1 MDRGYEWDETNRQ
14 RNLKKHGVDFS
25 DIPGFGWDS
34 AITGSSSR
42 DGESRSNSDMTD
54 GYLDNGLTPEELAA
68 LPPYEKVAHLTFVEI
83 AALYDEETA
92 INVGIATDPDTWVP
106 TAEEMAQ
113 ARPFAEVFPELA
125 EAHRAGR
132 IKMPPRPPVTKV
144 QEEVVLDSD
153 IVGFFEHLDSHW
165 QKSRLNDFLR
175 VVIFKRHP
183 GESP

>member
-1 MDRGYEWDETNRQ
+1 MNSEYEWDDADRR
-14 RNLKKHGVDFS
+14 RNLKKYGLDFS
-25 DIPGFGWDS
+25 DIHRFGWDA
-34 AITGSSSR
+34 AITGSSSQ
-42 DGESRSNSDMTD
+42 DGEARSDSDMVD

-106 TAEEMAQ
+106 TDEEMAQ

-132 IKMPPRPPVTKV
+132 IKMPPRPPVTKRS
-144 QEEVVLDSD
+144 EEVILDSD
-153 IVGFFEHLDSHW
+153 IVDFFKHLDPNW
-165 QKSRLNDFLR
+165 QTSRLNDFLR

>member
-1 MDRGYEWDETNRQ
+1 MNREYEWDDTARQ
-14 RNLKKHGVDFS
+14 RNLKRHGVDFS
-25 DIPGFGWDS
+25 DIHRFGWDA
-34 AITGSSSR
+34 AITGSSSQ
-42 DGESRSNSDMTD
+42 DGESWGDGDTAD
-54 GYLDNGLTPEELAA
+54 GYLDNGLSPEELAA

-132 IKMPPRPPVTKV
+132 IKVPPRPPVTKV

-153 IVGFFEHLDSHW
+153 IVGFFEHLDPHW

-183 GESP
+183 GGSL

>member
-1 MDRGYEWDETNRQ
+1 MNRGYEWDDTKRQ

-25 DIPGFGWDS
+25 DIRGFGWDS
-34 AITGSSSR
+34 ATTGPSSQDR
-42 DGESRSNSDMTD
+42 ESRRKSDMTD

-83 AALYDEETA
+83 EALYDEETA
-92 INVGIATDPDTWVP
+92 INVGIATDPDTWVL
-106 TAEEMAQ
+106 TDEEMAQ

-125 EAHRAGR
+125 EAHRAGK

-144 QEEVVLDSD
+144 KEEIILDSD
-153 IVGFFEHLDSHW
+153 IVDFFAHLDPHW

-175 VVIFKRHP
+175 VVIFKRRP
-183 GESP
+183 DESP

>member
-1 MDRGYEWDETNRQ
+1 MNRGFEWDDTARQ
-14 RNLKKHGVDFS
+14 RNLKRHGVDFS
-25 DIPGFGWDS
+25 DIHRFGWDT
-34 AITGSSSR
+34 AITGSSDR
-42 DGESRSNSDMTD
+42 DDESRMSGDAIN
-54 GYLDNGLTPEELAA
+54 GYLENGLTPEELAA
-68 LPPYEKVAHLTFVEI
+68 LPPYEEVAHLTFVEI

-92 INVGIATDPDTWVP
+92 INVGIATDPDAWVP

-144 QEEVVLDSD
+144 QEEVTLDSD
-153 IVGFFEHLDSHW
+153 IADFFEHLDPHW

-183 GESP
+183 DETA

>member
-1 MDRGYEWDETNRQ
+1 MNSEYEWDDANRQ
-14 RNLKKHGVDFS
+14 RNLKKYGVDFS
-25 DIPGFGWDS
+25 DIHRFGWNE

-42 DGESRSNSDMTD
+42 DGESRSDSDIAD

-106 TAEEMAQ
+106 TDEEFAQ
-113 ARPFAEVFPELA
+113 MRPMAEVFPEFV
-125 EAHRAGR
+125 EAHRTGK
-132 IKMPPRPPVTKV
+132 IKMPPRPHVTKCS
-144 QEEVVLDSD
+144 EEVMLDSD
-153 IVGFFEHLDSHW
+153 IVDFFKHLDPHW

-175 VVIFKRHP
+175 IVIFKRRP
-183 GESP
+183 DESA